1 MAPRSASK
9 WLEVWNRK
17 LHIYFGLYMLL
28 FLWLFSISGLFMNH
42 PNWFPHRGQR
52 SMSEE
57 HVQIPSEGSDLEKA
71 INLREQ
77 LGLRGEILLRRA
89 PPKKGRF
96 NFTVIRPNGST
107 FVEVD
112 LESQLAAVRFNAA
125 EPLAVLESLHVFS
138 GVRNSYREEA
148 PVRDWLATQVW
159 SFSMDA
165 LSVGL
170 IFLVISSFY
179 MWYLIKDK
187 RAWGMLAAVLG
198 FASCSYFI
206 WGL

>member
-1 MAPRSASK
+1 MTPRNTSQ

-42 PNWFPHRGQR
+42 PQWFPHRGQR
-52 SMSEE
+52 SMFEKP
-57 HVQIPSEGSDLEKA
+57 VQVPTEGSDLAKA

-77 LGLRGEILLRRA
+77 LGVRGEILMRNATPR
-89 PPKKGRF
+89 KGH
-96 NFTVIRPNGST
+96 FTFSVIRPTGST
-107 FVEVD
+107 NVDAD
-112 LESQLAAVRFNAA
+112 LESQVAAVRFNAA

-138 GVRNSYREEA
+138 GVRPIFRESV

-170 IFLVISSFY
+170 IFLVISSYY

-187 RAWGMLAAVLG
+187 RALGLLAVILG
-198 FASCSYFI
+198 VASCSYFI
-206 WGL
+206 WGM